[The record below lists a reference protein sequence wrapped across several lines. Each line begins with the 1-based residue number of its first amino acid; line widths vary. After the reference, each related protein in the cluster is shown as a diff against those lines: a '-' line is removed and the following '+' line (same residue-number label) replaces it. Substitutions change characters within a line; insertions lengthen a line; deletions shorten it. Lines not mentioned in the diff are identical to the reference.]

1 LKQLLAF
8 LISLI
13 IFKSTECQVWVSGR
27 VYDTTRMVSIPAVKV
42 SSKFGVFTFTDSIG
56 RYGMMVEPTDSIFFS
71 YRGKSTTIFP
81 VKDIRYPAGF
91 DIALQVR
98 VQDRYQTLKEVV
110 VIGKSYRQ
118 DSLENR
124 EKYAKVF
131 NFDKGGLRI
140 SETGSTGG
148 TPGLDLTSLIESFRF
163 RRNKTMKSFQNRLIE
178 EEQEKFINN
187 RFTKTLVKQITGL
200 ENRDLEKFM
209 VVYRPPYEFTSFSTD
224 YEFHKYIL
232 DASRYFKQGILPKMK
247 NEERLKNEK

>member
-1 LKQLLAF
+1 LTV
-8 LISLI
+8 
-13 IFKSTECQVWVSGR
+13 KSTECQVWISGR

-42 SSKFGVFTFTDSIG
+42 SSKSGIVTFTDSIG
-56 RYGMMVEPTDSIFFS
+56 RYGLTVGATDSIFFS
-71 YRGKSTTIFP
+71 YMGKSTTSFP
-81 VKDIRYPAGF
+81 VKDIRYPNGF

-98 VQDRYQTLKEVV
+98 VKDRYETLKEVV
-110 VIGKSYRQ
+110 VIGKSYKQ

-124 EKYAKVF
+124 ERYAKVF
-131 NFDKGGLRI
+131 NFDKGGLRL

-178 EEQEKFINN
+178 EEQDKFINN
-187 RFTKTLVKQITGL
+187 RFSKTLVKQITGL

-209 VVYRPPYEFTSFSTD
+209 VVYKPPYEFTAFSGE

-232 DASRYFKQGILPKMK
+232 DASKYFKKGILPVMTS
-247 NEERLKNEK
+247 EERFKKEK